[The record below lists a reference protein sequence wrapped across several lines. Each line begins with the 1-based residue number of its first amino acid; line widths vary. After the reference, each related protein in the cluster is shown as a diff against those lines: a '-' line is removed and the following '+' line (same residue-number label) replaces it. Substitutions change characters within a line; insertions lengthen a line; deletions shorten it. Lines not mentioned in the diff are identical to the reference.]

1 MLTTLD
7 QSWHHRIHYFQK
19 NLSIALS
26 FNRVFICIKPAKTHE
41 IIQPSY
47 DTLRSS

>member
-1 MLTTLD
+1 MLTTLV
-7 QSWHHRIHYFQK
+7 QSWRDRIHKFQK
-19 NLSIALS
+19 NLPIALN
-26 FNRVFICIKPAKTHE
+26 FNRVFICIKPAKAYE